1 MATDYTL
8 DDMTIVI
15 DLIRQKHP
23 GQLLTSAMVTFGFP
37 NVNIPTQQRPNNT
50 VIVATAVPGRRYVG
64 SQSFYYNRVKIS
76 DFPNPGLPDQT
87 KFIVTNEKTL
97 HDLLPAI
104 NERYRTNL
112 TKDKVYDQPIP
123 DFDAEGLSE
132 AVIELKIAPDSI
144 VYLGSLMLTVTP
156 DLIPLSAIIKQRTM
170 TGLIY
175 APPA

>member
-8 DDMTIVI
+8 DDQTILI

-37 NVNIPTQQRPNNT
+37 NVNIPTPQRPNNT
-50 VIVATAVPGRRYVG
+50 VIVATAVPGRRYTG

-76 DFPNPGLPDQT
+76 DFPNPNLPNQT
-87 KFIVTNEKTL
+87 KFVVKDELTL

-104 NERYRTNL
+104 NERYHTNL
-112 TKDKVYDQPIP
+112 TKDKVYNQPIP
-123 DFDAEGLSE
+123 DFAAEDLFE
-132 AVIELKIAPDSI
+132 AAIELKITPDSI
-144 VYLGSLMLTVTP
+144 VYLGSLVLTLTP
-156 DLIPLSAIIKQRTM
+156 DEIPLGAVIANRQFA
-170 TGLIY
+170 GLIY